1 MTLVTV
7 QSIQQHFEIFLKT
20 ASRSKFSLL
29 NSEGNRQGHAI
40 IEVTNETYTDISAGS
55 VSTLRFIFRIEVE
68 KQTIG
73 AQTMYLLDNND
84 EIIGVVSD
92 EFEFQRISRNEDDD
106 ELVAKKAWVIAR
118 FESGEIEGE
127 SRAITLVA
135 HYFPS
140 TNEHQEHVVIR
151 SGEFTNDNTQMNQQD
166 LWFEITETGELVL
179 RNLFYYDGAFD
190 MKFMCV
196 NPSVQSSQT
205 LN

>member
-1 MTLVTV
+1 MTAVTV
-7 QSIQQHFEIFLKT
+7 QSIQQHFESFLKT

-55 VSTLRFIFRIEVE
+55 VSTLRFIFRFEVE
-68 KQTIG
+68 KQTVG

-118 FESGEIEGE
+118 FVSEEVEGE
-127 SRAITLVA
+127 SRAITFVA

-151 SGEFTNDNTQMNQQD
+151 SGEFTNDNAQTNQQD
-166 LWFEITETGELVL
+166 LWFEITETGELRL

-196 NPSVQSSQT
+196 NPLVQSSQT